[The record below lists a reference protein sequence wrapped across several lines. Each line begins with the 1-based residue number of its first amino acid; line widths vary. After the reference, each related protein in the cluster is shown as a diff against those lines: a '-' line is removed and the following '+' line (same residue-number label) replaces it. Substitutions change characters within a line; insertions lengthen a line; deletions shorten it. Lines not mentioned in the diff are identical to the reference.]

1 DDRVERGAQLVAH
14 AREELRL
21 VLARQLQLAA
31 LVLDLVEQP
40 HVLDRDRSLVGE
52 RLDQRNLFVSERLN
66 LRLDETNDALWNSF
80 AEHRD
85 SKHRPK
91 RKHFLRLGECVFGVC
106 PDVDYLH
113 RAAFEQSS
121 AHRGST
127 ASADGGTLPK
137 LQKFRRYIMRGH
149 RVARIAVVTE
159 NHSSCCAAEPDSRTQ
174 ESIEH
179 GLQIEGRAA
188 DDLEHVGGGGL
199 LLQRLAQFFEQARV
213 LDRDDGLCGE
223 VLDQLDLLVRERAD
237 LLAIDADRA
246 DQLILLDHRGDKERA
261 GTGEVDESNNQRIAF
276 AVRRHR
282 PKVVDV
288 HDLPGPEHLSM
299 AAPWRGTEWLVSP

>member
-1 DDRVERGAQLVAH
+1 MTSSISRVKLTVSVLSSSLPASIFERSSTSLIRPSRWVPAAFTRRSGSSAFSVPKRAALPTIISVRPMMALSGV
-14 AREELRL
+14 RSSWLM
-21 VLARQLQLAA
+21 LARNC
-31 LVLDLVEQP
+31 DL
-40 HVLDRDRSLVGE
+40 RSLASASC
-52 RLDQRNLFVSERLN
+52 RLLSWISSNSRTFSIAIAAWSANVSTSAICLSVNGSTSVLMRPMTPFGIPS
-66 LRLDETNDALWNSF
+66 RSIGTASTV
-80 AEHRD
+80 
-85 SKHRPK
+85 PK
-91 RKHFLRLGECVFGVC
+91 RKHFLRLGECVFRVC
-106 PDVDYLH
+106 PDVDDLH

-213 LDRDDGLCGE
+213 LDRDHRLVCEGGE
-223 VLDQLDLLVRERAD
+223 
-237 LLAIDADRA
+237 
-246 DQLILLDHRGDKERA
+246 
-261 GTGEVDESNNQRIAF
+261 
-276 AVRRHR
+276 
-282 PKVVDV
+282 
-288 HDLPGPEHLSM
+288 
-299 AAPWRGTEWLVSP
+299 